1 MKKNGLII
9 TLIALTFLG
18 FVFLYT
24 PAPAQ
29 TAPAAPVSKDK
40 EAKYKDIQELFTVI
54 KMDESLHQIIDIMLN
69 NFDNELLPIMDK
81 NEVESIK
88 NKFKSK
94 FKVEDVIR
102 LVTPIYDKYLSTD
115 DVKGLI
121 AFYKTPLGQKM
132 ITVMPAMMNEAMQTG
147 ARYGENI
154 AIEILQE
161 MANEKKKQNADKAK
175 SAEDK
180 KPDADKPK
188 PANGKQP

>member
-18 FVFLYT
+18 FVFLCM
-24 PAPAQ
+24 PALAETAA
-29 TAPAAPVSKDK
+29 TAPGNQDK
-40 EAKYKDIQELFTVI
+40 EAKYKDIQELFVVI
-54 KMDESLHQIIDIMLN
+54 KLDESLHQIIDIMLN

-81 NEVESIK
+81 NEVEAIK

-121 AFYKTPLGQKM
+121 VFYKTPLGQKM

-147 ARYGENI
+147 AKYGENI

-161 MANEKKKQNADKAK
+161 MATEKKKQDADKLKPADGK
-175 SAEDK
+175 T
-180 KPDADKPK
+180 PDAEKPK
-188 PANGKQP
+188 PADAK